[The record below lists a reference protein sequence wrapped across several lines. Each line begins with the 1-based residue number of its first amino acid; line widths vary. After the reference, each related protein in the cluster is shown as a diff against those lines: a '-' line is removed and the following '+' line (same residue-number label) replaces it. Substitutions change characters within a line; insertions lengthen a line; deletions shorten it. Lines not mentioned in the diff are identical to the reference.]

1 MQNRHSCLRIIV
13 AVVGLLVSAA
23 YAEDANENPPFQP
36 WVKKPSPRLEE
47 KLRHWRL
54 RFDSGEVQ
62 SAPEKGLFPSFTP
75 DQRGGT
81 ARVIS
86 DLKPPPLIRL
96 SPVASR
102 TRYLPEGDPPTKPD
116 DKVVT
121 KDLRDA
127 LRSRE
132 VAKFVTAR
140 RLDNAHLQLDRDIA
154 VVLVQ
159 DFEAALRS
167 PKRKEH
173 VWSINWRVEHRTS
186 TSYAGYEAWGLF
198 TRVNGMLKPFY
209 LAGAI
214 SSGETPM
221 ASYYYVLAAGDLNGD
236 GIDELVAR
244 EVGFE
249 KEEDDLE
256 IWAWERG
263 APVRI
268 HRITS
273 LVQ

>member
-1 MQNRHSCLRIIV
+1 MQNRHSCLRFLV
-13 AVVGLLVSAA
+13 TAVVLLVGAA
-23 YAEDANENPPFQP
+23 YAEDASENPPFQP
-36 WVKKPSPRLEE
+36 WIKKPSPRLEE

-54 RFDSGEVQ
+54 QFASGEVQ
-62 SAPEKGLFPSFTP
+62 NAPEKGLFPSFTP

-96 SPVASR
+96 RPVAPR
-102 TRYLPEGDPPTKPD
+102 TRYLREGDPPTEPD
-116 DKVVT
+116 EKVVT
-121 KDLRDA
+121 KDLMDA
-127 LRSRE
+127 LRSPETAR
-132 VAKFVTAR
+132 FITAR
-140 RLDNAHLQLDRDIA
+140 RLDNAQLQLDRDIA

-159 DFEAALRS
+159 DFEATLRT

-173 VWSINWRVEHRTS
+173 VWSINWRVEHRTT

-209 LAGAI
+209 LAGAR

-221 ASYYYVLAAGDLNGD
+221 ASYYYFLAVGDLNGD
-236 GIDELVAR
+236 GVDELVVR

-263 APVRI
+263 APVQI